1 MVGSIERACQIGSS
15 DDFSGARWRRGLPT
29 AFVESTANNVI
40 SKRFVKKQQ
49 MRWTHREDLGV
60 HSDC

>member
-1 MVGSIERACQIGSS
+1 
-15 DDFSGARWRRGLPT
+15 
-29 AFVESTANNVI
+29 VI